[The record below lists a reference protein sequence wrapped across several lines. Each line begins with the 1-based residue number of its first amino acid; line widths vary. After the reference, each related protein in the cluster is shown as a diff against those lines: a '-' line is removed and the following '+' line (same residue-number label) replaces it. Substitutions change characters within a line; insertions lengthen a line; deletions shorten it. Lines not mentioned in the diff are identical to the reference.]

1 MIAAGQNWASLRT
14 GLQKACQNAGV
25 RDVEACIKAVA
36 SAIDTYRSEEQ
47 KKYVKAKGHIPDKA
61 QCMTPSEY
69 KMFENLNRDRVKNRI
84 RPVAIDCDLVQ
95 SARGHS
101 ADMARFGYF
110 NHTNLKGKT
119 PQDRITARTKKFYC
133 TAENIARGGTGS
145 YEYNWTNV
153 GGQAQTDLFNSP
165 GHRKN
170 ILNPDL
176 THVGIG
182 IYRGTYA
189 GADNI
194 LYVTQNFGGCEAP

>member
-1 MIAAGQNWASLRT
+1 MIAAGQNQNPLKVDINRT
-14 GLQKACQNAGV
+14 CRSAGV
-25 RDVEACIKAVA
+25 QDVEACTKAIY
-36 SAIDTYRSEEQ
+36 SAIDTYRLEEQ
-47 KKYVKAKGHIPDKA
+47 KKYVKEAAQTPDDAK
-61 QCMTPSEY
+61 CMTPSEY
-69 KMFENLNRDRVKNRI
+69 KMFEFLNRDRVKKGIKR
-84 RPVAIDCDLVQ
+84 VAVDCDLVQ

-194 LYVTQNFGGCEAP
+194 LYVTQNFGGCEE